1 MIMIIGISAA
11 AVAVL
16 AVGFFLWKK
25 QKERI
30 QTCQRFLDGAI
41 ENCRSMMTLGN
52 LSSGFYEREIK
63 PIEDNLMSYQE
74 DLNNGKIKSVKAT
87 DALLNF
93 IAQCNSQVATAQ
105 AKVSHTTKTPAK
117 TATPKNAPEP
127 YITYYPNG
135 KVKEEAYTLNGK
147 FHGEYKVYTENNT
160 LFQIGSFNNGV
171 REGKSTTYHPNGN
184 LRQESN
190 YLNNQVHGETKS
202 YDENGTL
209 TEIGNFSTFNY
220 ELR

>member
-105 AKVSHTTKTPAK
+105 AKVSHSTK
-117 TATPKNAPEP
+117 TPKNAPEP
-127 YITYYPNG
+127 YITYHPNG
-135 KVKEEAYTLNGK
+135 NLKEEAYTLNGK
-147 FHGEYKVYTENNT
+147 FHGECK
-160 LFQIGSFNNGV
+160 I
-171 REGKSTTYHPNGN
+171 
-184 LRQESN
+184 
-190 YLNNQVHGETKS
+190 
-202 YDENGTL
+202 YDENGVNL
-209 TEIGNFSTFNY
+209 QFKV
-220 ELR
+220 